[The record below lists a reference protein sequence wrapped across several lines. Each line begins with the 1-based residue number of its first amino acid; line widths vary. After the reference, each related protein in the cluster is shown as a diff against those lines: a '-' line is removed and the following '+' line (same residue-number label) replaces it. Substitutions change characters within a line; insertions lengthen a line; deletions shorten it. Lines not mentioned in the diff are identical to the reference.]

1 MVTKITKMVPRA
13 YYVVDGVELLASD
26 VFEVLE
32 KIDCNEGDDIEYY
45 LDSCAD
51 KLVELGYLNKRYG
64 MRQCIIYEDTEDKK
78 ATRLFREILNMR

>member
-1 MVTKITKMVPRA
+1 MVNKITKMVPRTF
-13 YYVVDGVELLASD
+13 YVIDGVEFYANY

-32 KIDCNEGDDIEYY
+32 KIECNEGDDLEYY

-64 MRQCIIYEDTEDKK
+64 MRQCCIYEDTEDKK
-78 ATRLFREILNMR
+78 AAALFKEILNI